1 MDRKYD
7 RPRTSI
13 KVSINGIGRRMI
25 VQVGTKWNTGIKA
38 KNTPIVT
45 KAKIPV
51 DVVVT
56 IGKKS
61 RFMLRDCKIPTLLVK
76 LTSPSDVPLTKIW

>member
-25 VQVGTKWNTGIKA
+25 VQVGTKLNIGINA
-38 KNTPIVT
+38 KNTPIST
-45 KAKIPV
+45 NAKIPI
-51 DVVVT
+51 DVVAT

-61 RFMLRDCKIPTLLVK
+61 RFMLRDFKIPTLLVK
-76 LTSPSDVPLTKIW
+76 LTSPPDVPLTKI